1 MSRVTHA
8 EFLPLTIDY
17 WDYYIVCQLNIEAA
31 RVLQRMEYW
40 DRTKGDSTSGTEE
53 TQQHSHTLSVVP
65 KEDTSRFIWKTEEEL
80 YWELMGSC
88 GERALASALKFLVN
102 ERAYLACRNN
112 PYRAFDRTKQYQ
124 LCYELIQEHI
134 TKLGVLVN
142 VFVDQG
148 RRVQPVQYAIE
159 ALTREG
165 TTIDQLTVSMIAAK
179 LAEFHTQLRQDEENA
194 RREVGKKPSKAVL
207 PGFIRVHLK
216 KDESEGWTAT
226 SPYPHSAE
234 WKPALCGME
243 TRTLRNGNPHS
254 AALETRTLG
263 GAIPKITLQRL
274 PTKMTHKEARE
285 GETAHTHTL
294 DELSAAPS
302 PLPESLELSDEERSV
317 LTKLMEKLAR
327 QQAIETEQRHQP
339 TSSPVTVLRE
349 QADAHPVQQ
358 ERVPMAFAQREEGR
372 HTDEEERAPASS
384 DVVHHPAEDAPLV
397 AETLVQINEFKRG
410 ARFEGA
416 MRVAQLQAANTI
428 LGLSEPIGIADF
440 ERAFDE
446 FNNAKG
452 RALYGEILVSHLA
465 ELEPKH
471 GRHRIL
477 RVLDRVRNR
486 EQSRARTPT
495 HQQGVTLLPAPTH
508 QVPQPNLTDAQ
519 RAQLEAIK
527 AKRGTSHPPHAI
539 GA

>member
-53 TQQHSHTLSVVP
+53 THQHSHTLSVVP

-134 TKLGVLVN
+134 TKLGALVK

-179 LAEFHTQLRQDEENA
+179 LAAFHTQLHQDEENV
-194 RREVGKKPSKAVL
+194 RREVGKKPIKASL

-216 KDESEGWTAT
+216 KDESEGFTT
-226 SPYPHSAE
+226 GFPYPQSAE
-234 WKPALCGME
+234 WKPAICGME
-243 TRTLRNGNPHS
+243 TCNLRNGNLQS
-254 AALETRTLG
+254 AALESRTLG

-274 PTKMTHKEARE
+274 LTKITNKEAAIRE
-285 GETAHTHTL
+285 EIANTRSL
-294 DELSAAPS
+294 DETPPAAS
-302 PLPESLELSDEERSV
+302 GLASLEISDEERSV
-317 LTKLMEKLAR
+317 LTKLMEKLGR

-339 TSSPVTVLRE
+339 TSPPVTVSSK
-349 QADAHPVQQ
+349 QADTQQIHQ
-358 ERVPMAFAQREEGR
+358 ERVPTAFVQREEGSR
-372 HTDEEERAPASS
+372 KDEEERASASS
-384 DVVHHPAEDAPLV
+384 EVPIHPAEDAPLV
-397 AETLVQINEFKRG
+397 SETLVQINEFKRG
-410 ARFEGA
+410 ARFEET

-428 LGLSEPIGIADF
+428 LGLSEPLGIEDF

-465 ELEPKH
+465 EFEPKH

-477 RVLDRVRNR
+477 RVLDRVRHR

-495 HQQGVTLLPAPTH
+495 QHEAALSAQTH
-508 QVPQPNLTDAQ
+508 QVTQPNLSDAQ
-519 RAQLEAIK
+519 RAQLAAIK
-527 AKRGTSHPPHAI
+527 AKLGTSHPPQSI